1 MTSGLDAAMAAVGD
15 RWTLLVVDALLDGP
29 RRFSELQEAIP
40 KVAPNVL
47 TARLRRLEEQGL
59 VAGARY
65 SDRPPRVEYRV
76 TEAGR
81 ELAGALRLLSRWGA
95 RDGGGEVEGPHHR
108 SCGTPARGPLVLPDV
123 CASDRPSR
131 RRPPLGLNAA
141 PGSNGNAAPARTRA
155 GSDRR
160 RLQPR
165 RATSTKRPT
174 RAAPRPRPRGGP
186 PREGSRRAEAPAAHA
201 SAMASSTSMWNC
213 RP

>member
-1 MTSGLDAAMAAVGD
+1 MVERSRNGTKSRARIDDMTSGLDAAMAAVGD

-59 VAGARY
+59 IAGARY

-95 RDGGGEVEGPHHR
+95 RDGGAEVEGPHHR
-108 SCGTPARGPLVLPDV
+108 SCGTPLEARWYCPTCARVTEQPDDDLRWV
-123 CASDRPSR
+123 
-131 RRPPLGLNAA
+131 
-141 PGSNGNAAPARTRA
+141 
-155 GSDRR
+155 
-160 RLQPR
+160 
-165 RATSTKRPT
+165 
-174 RAAPRPRPRGGP
+174 
-186 PREGSRRAEAPAAHA
+186 
-201 SAMASSTSMWNC
+201 
-213 RP
+213 

>member
-1 MTSGLDAAMAAVGD
+1 MERSRNGTNPRARIDTMTSGLDAAMAAVGD

-108 SCGTPARGPLVLPDV
+108 SCGTPLEARWYCPTCARVTDQPDDDLRWV
-123 CASDRPSR
+123 
-131 RRPPLGLNAA
+131 
-141 PGSNGNAAPARTRA
+141 
-155 GSDRR
+155 
-160 RLQPR
+160 
-165 RATSTKRPT
+165 
-174 RAAPRPRPRGGP
+174 
-186 PREGSRRAEAPAAHA
+186 
-201 SAMASSTSMWNC
+201 
-213 RP
+213 